1 MTRIEAVRRTI
12 LLDLTPWQRLSGI
25 AVAIAVPATLRW
37 ALGQAGEAVP
47 FAPFFPF
54 VLLAAVFMGWRAA
67 LVVAII
73 TTLLVEW
80 VFRGGS
86 PSLLD
91 PHRLTLA
98 LLIALANLALIAV
111 GDTLRR
117 TVRQLDALAR
127 EQDIVAREMYHR
139 VQNAL
144 GVVQALIRV
153 SHAGD
158 DTERF
163 RQDLLARVQA
173 LANANRLL
181 DNPPGNTNGA
191 QRRNVTEARQPADGA
206 GLNLAQLVRTA
217 IAPFHKDDAFHIE
230 GPPFLIE
237 REPAYHLLLVLH
249 ELCTNALKHGALS
262 DPRGRVSIGWS
273 ADGVLLWR
281 ENGGPPVLPPS
292 RQGLGTRMFAR
303 QQHWTLERDFAP
315 SGLTCRIALRARATV
330 GR

>member
-12 LLDLTPWQRLSGI
+12 LLDLAPWQRLSGI
-25 AVAIAVPATLRW
+25 AAAIAAPAALRW
-37 ALGQAGEAVP
+37 ALGPAGAAVP

-67 LVVAII
+67 LVVAIA

-127 EQDIVAREMYHR
+127 EQDIVTREMYHR

-144 GVVQALIRV
+144 GVVQALVRV
-153 SHAGD
+153 SRASD

-181 DNPPGNTNGA
+181 DSPPGNPCGA
-191 QRRNVTEARQPADGA
+191 RAGAVTEVAH
-206 GLNLAQLVRTA
+206 LVRTA
-217 IAPFHKDDAFHIE
+217 IAPFHKDEAFHIE
-230 GPPFLIE
+230 GPPFLIA

-262 DPRGRVSIGWS
+262 DPRGRVTIGWS
-273 ADGVLLWR
+273 ADGVLLWQ

-315 SGLTCRIALRARATV
+315 SGLTCRIVLRPRATV
-330 GR
+330 RR